1 MEQLENL
8 TTKFLGRKI
17 IYQEEI
23 DSTQLEVWRRI
34 KKQKI
39 ENGTIVIANKQTQ
52 GKGTHG
58 RKWYTEEENN
68 IAFSFV
74 LILNCEAKKLEG
86 ITIEI
91 AKTLV
96 EVFQKLYQIEIE
108 IKFPNDLVYH
118 GKKLGGIL
126 TQTKVKGE
134 KVKYVVI
141 GIRN

>member
-1 MEQLENL
+1 M
-8 TTKFLGRKI
+8 
-17 IYQEEI
+17 
-23 DSTQLEVWRRI
+23 
-34 KKQKI
+34 
-39 ENGTIVIANKQTQ
+39 
-52 GKGTHG
+52 
-58 RKWYTEEENN
+58 
-68 IAFSFV
+68 
-74 LILNCEAKKLEG
+74 ILNCEAKKLEG